1 MALTRCQVLG
11 PVMDELEVRDGD
23 TTYWPDWYL
32 VAVLRAMAELI
43 DQGITDDQVAHYW
56 KAYADARLI
65 P

>member
-1 MALTRCQVLG
+1 MSEQLSDTETAL
-11 PVMDELEVRDGD
+11 
-23 TTYWPDWYL
+23 WPTWYL

-43 DQGITDDQVAHYW
+43 AQGINDDQVAHYW